1 MIRMYPDYFRR
12 ISNPICLAKIRRK
25 IKRNEYHSL
34 VEVRADI
41 DRVFSNAQIYNM
53 EGSDIFNVAVYL
65 QQLTK
70 SKFVELSQVAAKV
83 RLLPFHKTMLRGY
96 YIVNF
101 TEIKPK

>member
-1 MIRMYPDYFRR
+1 MYPDYFRR

-34 VEVRADI
+34 VEVRSDI

-53 EGSDIFNVAVYL
+53 EGSDIYNVAVYL

-70 SKFVELSQVAAKV
+70 SKFVELSQIAAKV
-83 RLLPFHKTMLRGY
+83 RLSFHDATLL
-96 YIVNF
+96 
-101 TEIKPK
+101 